1 MGYSYVENEGKMLE
15 TVTMKPR
22 EATNSKKKKRR
33 KKKHT
38 GNRVLKIFGILT
50 ALIASIAA
58 VLCLA
63 FVVLY
68 KSGEASLANAVEK
81 KAPTAEGFDEEE
93 ALLAKEKAGLA
104 TVTWQDDWVALD
116 GKAYEYDENI
126 INLLFLGIDRAGSI
140 STETNLDNWK
150 AGQADAIFILS
161 LNPDKK
167 TIRIVGIPRNSMVDV
182 DIYDQN
188 ARQMETI
195 HNQICLQYGYAGG
208 GENGLHAMKDAASKL
223 MYDLPIHGAFAIGYD
238 AVSIINDKVGGVDV
252 EVLEDMPEKNK
263 AFVLGNTVHLDGK
276 LALQYVRERDYYQL
290 GSPTLRLKRQK
301 QYITALIQAAKTCV
315 KQDPLLV
322 TDLYNSIT
330 KYMNTDVTVDE
341 AVYLVR
347 QALDYQFDGDS
358 FYLLQGDDVSVP
370 FTRKDGT
377 EDFYDDYYLRED
389 SIRQVMIDA
398 FYNEVKIDEDGR

>member
-1 MGYSYVENEGKMLE
+1 MLE

-33 KKKHT
+33 KKKHA

-116 GKAYEYDENI
+116 GKAYEYDEDI

-315 KQDPLLV
+315 KQNPLLV

-398 FYNEVKIDEDGR
+398 FYDEVKIDEDGR